1 VHRSTIEVRNLAKVF
16 RGEIRALTDL
26 SFEAAA
32 GTVHGLLGPNGAGKT
47 TLIRILAT
55 LLAPDDGTALV
66 AGVDVVRNP
75 AAVRAH
81 IGLAG
86 QYAAVDDFLTGR
98 ENVEMVG
105 RLYGLRADESRRRAT
120 EVLERIR
127 MIDAADRQVKTYS
140 GGMRRRLDLAAS
152 LVGSPQVL
160 FLDEP
165 TTGLDP
171 AGRRDVWELVRGLVD
186 DGTTVVLTT
195 QYLDEA
201 DQLADRITVI
211 AAGRIVREGT
221 SDELKATVGGAMVEL
236 RVSGSD
242 RARALEALTGLGAYD
257 QHNGGA
263 PVLLPAAGGVDTLRE
278 VLLRLDAVRIT
289 PDDLS
294 LRKPTLDD
302 VFLSLTGHT
311 TTSPDRKAA

>member
-1 VHRSTIEVRNLAKVF
+1 MRSPVIEVRGLVKVF
-16 RGEIRALTDL
+16 RGEIRALADV
-26 SFEAAA
+26 SFEVAP

-47 TLIRILAT
+47 TLIRVLTT
-55 LLAPDDGTALV
+55 LLAPDAGTARV
-66 AGVDVVRNP
+66 AGVDVAGDP
-75 AAVRAH
+75 AAVRAR

-86 QYAAVDDFLTGR
+86 QYAAVDDYLTGR

-105 RLYGLRADESRRRAT
+105 RLYGLWAGASRRRAADL
-120 EVLERIR
+120 LERIR
-127 MIDAADRQVKTYS
+127 MIEAADRQVKTYS

-152 LVGSPQVL
+152 LVGRPRVL

-171 AGRRDVWELVRGLVD
+171 ASRRDVWDLIRGLVN

-195 QYLDEA
+195 QYLEEA

-211 AAGRIVREGT
+211 DAGRVIREGT
-221 SDELKATVGGAMVEL
+221 SDELKATVGDAMVEL
-236 RVSGSD
+236 HVTGAD
-242 RARALEALTGLGAYD
+242 HARALEALADLGAYD
-257 QHNGGA
+257 QHDGGA
-263 PVLLPAAGGVDTLRE
+263 PLLLPAVDGVHTLRD
-278 VLLRLDAVRIT
+278 VLHRLDAVRIT

-311 TTSPDRKAA
+311 TTSPNRKAA

>member
-1 VHRSTIEVRNLAKVF
+1 MHHPIIEVRGLGKVF
-16 RGEIRALTDL
+16 RGEIRALTDV
-26 SFEAAA
+26 SFEVAP

-47 TLIRILAT
+47 TLIRILTT
-55 LLAPDDGTALV
+55 LLAQDAGTALV
-66 AGVDVVRNP
+66 AGADVVRDP
-75 AAVRAH
+75 AAVRAR

-86 QYAAVDDFLTGR
+86 QYAAVDDYLTGR

-105 RLYGLRADESRRRAT
+105 RLYGLRAEESRRRAT
-120 EVLERIR
+120 DVLERIR
-127 MIDAADRQVKTYS
+127 MIDAGDRQVKTYS
-140 GGMRRRLDLAAS
+140 GGMRKRLDLAAS
-152 LVGSPQVL
+152 LVGRPQVL

-186 DGTTVVLTT
+186 DGTTVMLTT

-201 DQLADRITVI
+201 DQLADRITVL

-236 RVSGSD
+236 RVSESD
-242 RARALEALTGLGAYD
+242 RAQALDALTELGAYN

-289 PDDLS
+289 PDHLS

-311 TTSPDRKAA
+311 TTSPDREAA